1 MRERSFLYHKK
12 AEINK
17 ERRCW
22 GQELVLRRLVYVVS
36 NNEYLPV
43 EERGNII
50 NSGTAKL
57 HKLQPE
63 KQPDT

>member
-1 MRERSFLYHKK
+1 MYGLPQAGKLAHDD
-12 AEINK
+12 
-17 ERRCW
+17 
-22 GQELVLRRLVYVVS
+22 LVKHLPRGGYFPTTYTSVS

-50 NSGTAKL
+50 NGGTAKL

-63 KQPDT
+63 KQPDM

>member
-1 MRERSFLYHKK
+1 MMLPMNRT
-12 AEINK
+12 
-17 ERRCW
+17 
-22 GQELVLRRLVYVVS
+22 VVS

-50 NSGTAKL
+50 NGGTAKL

-63 KQPDT
+63 KQPDP